1 MDNVWTVLGIDPTED
16 VSAIKRAYAE
26 RAKTC
31 HPEEDAEGFLQL
43 RQAYQ
48 AALDYAGGTGEG
60 PGFSMA
66 GLLAEE
72 EPAPEEE
79 QGWSLREQEEDGP
92 NPYEGGEAITKF
104 MELHTGKQRKN
115 PVMWMNYVTSDAF
128 LDAAWEDR
136 KSVV

>member
-1 MDNVWTVLGIDPTED
+1 MDNIWMVLVKWTEDMDNVWTVLGIDPTED

-104 MELHTGKQRKN
+104 MELHTI
-115 PVMWMNYVTSDAF
+115 
-128 LDAAWEDR
+128 
-136 KSVV
+136 